1 MIVNALKIIFAIGLF
16 GVEIFAVSRL
26 LNQNVLIS
34 KKKLYFS
41 YIVICIYIVGL
52 SYAIFINALLNKH
65 SRS

>member
-41 YIVICIYIVGL
+41 CFFVMYNI
-52 SYAIFINALLNKH
+52 
-65 SRS
+65 